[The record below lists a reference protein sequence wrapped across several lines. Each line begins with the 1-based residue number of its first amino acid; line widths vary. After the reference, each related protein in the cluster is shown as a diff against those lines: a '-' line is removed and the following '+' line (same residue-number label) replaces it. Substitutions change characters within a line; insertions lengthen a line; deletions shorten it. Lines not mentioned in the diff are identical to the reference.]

1 MHLVILL
8 LLSILVLGAGQASA
22 EPRGSGR
29 GETARHPQHEV
40 EVPDQDRDY
49 PRHRDRDRDLSRAER
64 LDPAV
69 RQFWSERC
77 VRQRRFG
84 LPHTRDCDNPA
95 YSGGGFGYPVMR
107 PYGGH
112 GPHPRPPRGGRIIIE
127 RDDRGSASS
136 LFRPNTGNQAG
147 GRW

>member
-1 MHLVILL
+1 MRFLL
-8 LLSILVLGAGQASA
+8 LFLLSAVVLIADPVFS

-40 EVPDQDRDY
+40 EVPDQDQDY
-49 PRHRDRDRDLSRAER
+49 PRHRDRDRDLTPAEQW
-64 LDPAV
+64 DPAV

-112 GPHPRPPRGGRIIIE
+112 GPRPGPPRRGPIIIE
-127 RDDRGSASS
+127 RDDRGSASP
-136 LFRPNTGNQAG
+136 LFRPGAGNQG
-147 GRW
+147 DGRW

>member
-1 MHLVILL
+1 MHLVILS
-8 LLSILVLGAGQASA
+8 LLSMIALGSGQASA

-29 GETARHPQHEV
+29 GDTARHPQHEV
-40 EVPDQDRDY
+40 EVPDQDQDY
-49 PRHRDRDRDLSRAER
+49 PRHQDRDRDLTRAER

-112 GPHPRPPRGGRIIIE
+112 GPRPGPSHGGPIIIE
-127 RDDRGSASS
+127 RDDRRAASP
-136 LFRPNTGNQAG
+136 LFRPDTGNQAG